1 MLKITSRLKR
11 HLSIIKQNI
20 FPKRFTSKYVSEEED
35 IIRSI
40 REAQEEMESKEKYF
54 NHATDPDLVDYAIY
68 DIETSKKKYNYLL
81 KMLKKGNNM

>member
-20 FPKRFTSKYVSEEED
+20 FPKRFTSKYVSEEEV